1 MSHFFGH
8 FSVSVSKNA
17 MEGIFR
23 GYLIP
28 SQLSSVR
35 QKNNRYHLHL

>member
-17 MEGIFR
+17 TDGIFR
-23 GYLIP
+23 GYLNT
-28 SQLSSVR
+28 LSE
-35 QKNNRYHLHL
+35 